1 MSASYDSN
9 LLNLFQ
15 ALGWQKL
22 SHQRLLEKKSIMMYK
37 TLFIFICLPYKSE
50 FSAEYKGLR

>member
-37 TLFIFICLPYKSE
+37 TLFIFIYLPYKAE